1 MNAGRVPI
9 EEQRNTARFFAEHRS
24 VAFVVLA
31 IVVTWGIYAWE
42 SMPRLKDPVI
52 PVRVASAI
60 TPWPGTNAATVDR
73 QLTRLIEQTVAESS
87 EIHPPAAGK
96 FGIQSLSL
104 PGVSI
109 IQIQLDESV
118 DDPQR
123 EFNAINLKLDA
134 LNSQLPDGAGP
145 IQFNA
150 GFGDTAALL
159 LAIASPKEGDIE
171 LEVRARDIA
180 AALEAERSRLPETE
194 RAGRVAI
201 VVALPRA
208 VDQAAVR
215 PVLAVLARGL
225 EARGDAGVVHQIVGP
240 GFIAVDTSLPG
251 DDQAIREM
259 LRAFVTSNLGDLRF
273 HPDAWQGALVRDSS
287 GTLEAL
293 RAVRGDKYS
302 YAQLDDFADLISRTL
317 ETVPLVSKIDT
328 SGDVDRRVW
337 LEYSQQRLASY
348 GLQPDDLA
356 NVLDARNTTIPG
368 GMMDLGHS
376 RVLIEPT
383 GQFTSSSEIGGVI
396 ATTDSGGDPV
406 YLRDVLTVR
415 DGYESPPRL
424 LNYYGFQTADGAWHR
439 SRAISLAIQMRDN
452 QQIGAF
458 GEMVDA
464 ALAELGAILPN
475 DLIFARVSDQPE
487 QVQDNLDLFSR
498 ALVEAIV
505 LVVIIA
511 LVGFWEW
518 RSALLMM
525 LAIPITLTLSFG
537 MIDVLGIQL
546 QQVSIATLIIA
557 LGLLVDDPVVA
568 NDAIKRELAAGKAR
582 VLAAWL
588 GPTKLAKAIMFA
600 TVTNIVAYL
609 PFLMLS
615 GDQGD
620 FLYSLPVV
628 MACALI
634 ASRLVS
640 MTFIPLLGYYL
651 LRPSRK
657 HERSMSERRSEGFS
671 GAYYRVGRFAIAHRK
686 KVLLASFLVLAAGV
700 VMAHQLKTSFFP
712 DDVQRLFYV
721 DVWMENSAGINSTAA
736 AAQQVEEVIR
746 QVARQYGIDHPDRDG
761 QPRPILQSL
770 ATYIGGGAP
779 RFWFSVSPQQQDP
792 SYAQVLVNVD
802 DKHDTPELID
812 LLQEA
817 LSASVPGAFVDV
829 RQLQT
834 NPVNY
839 PVAVRLF
846 GRATIA
852 TENEDRALGT
862 LLALAREATEI
873 LRSTPLGAR
882 GRDDWGGEVFRV
894 VIDID
899 ADRANLAGITNADIA
914 ASSSS
919 GISGQQV
926 GTMRVSDR
934 QIPIFARMEIGERA
948 QLSDLQNLYVYGS
961 GSDNKVPLLQVA
973 SLDYGLELQRLRR
986 LDHFPTITVYAF
998 PVAGALPSD
1007 VFNAVSAQLAA
1018 FEARLPPGY
1027 DMAIDGEQAK
1037 QSDGFAQL
1045 AKVLGIS
1052 IAMIYLALVMQFN
1065 SAAKPLLVFMAVP
1078 YGVVGALAGLL
1089 VMQSSFGYMAF
1100 LGIIALIGV
1109 IVSHVI
1115 VLFDFIE
1122 ELREEGEPLEQ
1133 ALIDAGIIRLRPVL
1147 ITVGATV
1154 LALFPL
1160 AAEGGPLWQPLCYA
1174 QIGGLLIATV
1184 VTLLLVPVFYAI
1196 FVLDLKIVTWE
1207 GPHTAAA

>member
-1 MNAGRVPI
+1 MTLGKVPI

-24 VAFVVLA
+24 VAFVLLA
-31 IVVTWGIYAWE
+31 IVVAWGTWAWE
-42 SMPRLKDPVI
+42 NMPRLKDPVI
-52 PVRVASAI
+52 PVRVASAV
-60 TPWPGTNAATVDR
+60 TPWPGTNAETVDR
-73 QLTRLIEQTVAESS
+73 QLTRMIEQKIAESS
-87 EIHPPAAGK
+87 EIHPPEPGK
-96 FGIQSLSL
+96 YGIQSLSM
-104 PGVSI
+104 PGISI
-109 IQIQLDESV
+109 IQIQLDEST

-123 EFNAINLKLDA
+123 EFDAINLKLDA
-134 LNSQLPDGAGP
+134 LNDSLPDGAGP

-159 LAIASPKEGDIE
+159 LTIASPKEGDIE

-180 AALEAERSRLPETE
+180 AAIEADRAALPEDQ
-194 RAGRVAI
+194 RAGRVAL

-208 VDQAAVR
+208 VDLAAVR
-215 PVLAVLARGL
+215 PVVAYFARTLAARP
-225 EARGDAGVVHQIVGP
+225 DAGTVRQIIGP
-240 GFIAVDTSLPG
+240 GFVGIDTSLPG
-251 DDQAIREM
+251 DDEAIRAM
-259 LRAFVTSNLGDLRF
+259 MRQFVSRNLGDLRF
-273 HPDAWQGALVRDSS
+273 HPDAWQAALVRDPA
-287 GTLEAL
+287 GTLDAL
-293 RAVRGDKYS
+293 KQVRGDKYS
-302 YAQLDDFADLISRTL
+302 YAQLDDFADLVSRTL

-328 SGDVDRRVW
+328 SGDVDQRVW
-337 LEYSQQRLASY
+337 LEYSQERLASY
-348 GLQPDDLA
+348 GLQPDNLSG
-356 NVLDARNTTIPG
+356 VLSARNTTIPG
-368 GMMDLGHS
+368 GMMEAGEG

-383 GQFTSSSEIGGVI
+383 GQFTSSAEIGGVI
-396 ATTDSGGDPV
+396 ATTDSSGAPV
-406 YLRDVLTVR
+406 YLRDIVTVR

-424 LNYYGFQTADGAWHR
+424 LNDYGFLSEDGSWHR

-452 QQIGAF
+452 QQIGVF

-464 ALAELGAILPN
+464 TLAELGTILPN

-487 QVQDNLDLFSR
+487 QVAENLDLFSR
-498 ALVEAIV
+498 ALVEAVI
-505 LVVIIA
+505 LVVLIA
-511 LVGFWEW
+511 LLGFWEW

-525 LAIPITLTLSFG
+525 LAIPITLTLTFG

-609 PFLMLS
+609 PFLMLT

-620 FLYSLPVV
+620 FLQSLPVV
-628 MACALI
+628 MACALV

-640 MTFIPLLGYYL
+640 MSFIPLLGYYL
-651 LRPSRK
+651 LRPRRK
-657 HERSMSERRSEGFS
+657 AERSMEERRNRGFT
-671 GAYYRVGRFAIAHRK
+671 GGYYQVGRFCIAHRK
-686 KVLLASFLVLAAGV
+686 KVLVASFLILAGGVVLAN
-700 VMAHQLKTSFFP
+700 HLKTSFFP
-712 DDVQRLFYV
+712 DDVQSLFYV
-721 DVWMENSAGINSTAA
+721 DVWMRNGDNINATAA
-736 AAQQVEEVIR
+736 TAQQVERTIR
-746 QVARQYGIDHPDRDG
+746 DVARQYGTDNPDEDGSPRDVL
-761 QPRPILQSL
+761 RSL
-770 ATYIGGGAP
+770 ATYVGGGAP
-779 RFWFSVSPQQQDP
+779 RFWFSVTPQQQDP
-792 SYAQVLVNVD
+792 SYAQVLVNLG
-802 DKHDTPELID
+802 DKNDTAELIP
-812 LLQEA
+812 LLQRA
-817 LSASVPGAFVDV
+817 LSESIPGAFIDV

-852 TENEDRALGT
+852 TEHEDRALTT
-862 LLALAREATEI
+862 LLALAREAAAI
-873 LRSTPLGAR
+873 MRSTPLSAR
-882 GRDDWGGEVFRV
+882 ARDDWGGEVFRV
-894 VIDID
+894 RLDID

-914 ASSSS
+914 SSSLA
-919 GISGQQV
+919 GISGHQV
-926 GTMRVSDR
+926 GTLRVSDK
-934 QIPIFARMEIGERA
+934 QIPIYARMELSQRA
-948 QLSDLQNLYVYGS
+948 TLSDLQNLYVYGS
-961 GSDNKVPLLQVA
+961 GSASKVPLLQVA
-973 SLDYGLELQRLRR
+973 DLDYGLELQRLRR
-986 LDHFPTITVYAF
+986 LDHFPTVTVYAF

-1007 VFNAVSAQLAA
+1007 VFNAIGERLTA
-1018 FEARLPPGY
+1018 FEAALPPGY
-1027 DMAIDGEQAK
+1027 EMAIDGEQAK
-1037 QSDGFAQL
+1037 QSDGFGQL
-1045 AKVLGIS
+1045 ATVLVIS
-1052 IAMIYLALVMQFN
+1052 IAMIYLALVLQFN

-1089 VMQSSFGYMAF
+1089 VMGSSFGFMAF

-1133 ALIDAGIIRLRPVL
+1133 ALVDAGIIRLRPVM

-1174 QIGGLLIATV
+1174 QIGGLIVATF

-1196 FVLDLKIVTWE
+1196 FVLDLKIVRWE
-1207 GPHTAAA
+1207 APQAAHP